1 MKRYTLLKIFVAFCF
16 FNSMNAQNKAA
27 ASASATIVTPIQI
40 IKNSD
45 IDFGS
50 FTTNGA
56 NGTLVLGAD
65 SKAVRVGSSNI
76 GLPNDSAKTA
86 SAAGFTITGQGDF
99 AYNLI
104 LPTSDYLIY
113 NGAESMIINGF
124 TSSASKVLEDG
135 KEVIYLG
142 ATLHV
147 GDGQSVGAYS
157 SLGSGIEIV
166 VNYN

>member
-1 MKRYTLLKIFVAFCF
+1 MKIYTLLKVFIAFCF
-16 FNSMNAQNKAA
+16 FNSMNAQNKAS

-56 NGTLVLGAD
+56 IGTLVLGAD
-65 SKAVRVGSSNI
+65 SKGVRVGSSNI
-76 GLPNDSAKTA
+76 SLPNDSAKTA

-104 LPTSDYLIY
+104 LPTSDHLIY

-124 TSSASKVLEDG
+124 TSSASKVLADG

-147 GDGQSVGAYS
+147 GAGQSVGAYS

>member
-1 MKRYTLLKIFVAFCF
+1 MKIYALLMVFIASCF
-16 FNSMNAQNKAA
+16 FNIVNAQNKVS
-27 ASASATIVTPIQI
+27 ASVSATIVTPIQI
-40 IKNSD
+40 VKNSD

-50 FTTNGA
+50 FTTNGEF
-56 NGTLVLGAD
+56 GTLVLGAD
-65 SKAVRVGSSNI
+65 GKGDRVGSSNI

-86 SAAGFTITGQGDF
+86 RAAGFTITGQGDF

-104 LPTSDYLIY
+104 LPTTDYLIY

-124 TSSASKVLEDG
+124 TSSASKVLVDG

-147 GDGQSVGAYS
+147 GAGQSVGAYS